1 MRERI
6 NSLAGSKTPF
16 LFCLDYEAK
25 DGFVYP
31 LESLPDNIAFEI
43 GGRRHGRVSLKQT
56 PKIVAKTPISAKNY
70 ASKITAI
77 KEKIAKGDVYMANL
91 TAPTHIELAGD
102 LEDVFC
108 ASKAYFK
115 LLVKDRFVVSSPE
128 AFVRVEDGK
137 IFTYPMKGTA
147 AFEDETSAQTL
158 LDSQKELAEHT
169 MTVDLLRNDLSIV
182 GERVKVNRFRY
193 PLMIEANGQKL
204 IQTVSEISAD
214 LPPNFMLGDA
224 IFALLPAGSI
234 TGTPKKKCVEA
245 LKSIE
250 GYDRGFFCGVFG
262 YFDGSSMQSAVS
274 IRYIEKTE
282 EGYVYK
288 SGGGI
293 TYDSDANAEYAEM
306 LQKVYLAF

>member
-1 MRERI
+1 
-6 NSLAGSKTPF
+6 K
-16 LFCLDYEAK
+16 
-25 DGFVYP
+25 
-31 LESLPDNIAFEI
+31 
-43 GGRRHGRVSLKQT
+43 
-56 PKIVAKTPISAKNY
+56 
-70 ASKITAI
+70 
-77 KEKIAKGDVYMANL
+77 
-91 TAPTHIELAGD
+91 
-102 LEDVFC
+102 
-108 ASKAYFK
+108 
-115 LLVKDRFVVSSPE
+115 
-128 AFVRVEDGK
+128 
-137 IFTYPMKGTA
+137 
-147 AFEDETSAQTL
+147 
-158 LDSQKELAEHT
+158 
-169 MTVDLLRNDLSIV
+169 VD
-182 GERVKVNRFRY
+182 KFRY

-214 LPPNFMLGDA
+214 LPPEFMLGDA

-234 TGTPKKKCVEA
+234 TGTPKKKCVET